1 MNTDK
6 IKQLCASIVKHDDW
20 DRLQAHLLM
29 VSAPSSGIDTLRNA
43 LSHIHFIGENAD
55 GEFKKIKSSSKTQQP
70 ESNID
75 PDLNE
80 S

>member
-6 IKQLCASIVKHDDW
+6 IKQLCASIAKHDDW
-20 DRLQAHLLM
+20 EKLQAHLLM

-43 LSHIHFIGENAD
+43 LTHIQFIGENAD
-55 GEFKKIKSSSKTQQP
+55 GEFKKLKSPSKAQQT